1 MQLKKREEA
10 LGTRLTR
17 QFNVAAY
24 SAMESFSLFQRLV
37 DSGTL
42 LIAHSK
48 YTFLNTQNENVR
60 YQATKQHVFKDVCEY
75 EAFRGVNL
83 SCNK

>member
-48 YTFLNTQNENVR
+48 YTF
-60 YQATKQHVFKDVCEY
+60 
-75 EAFRGVNL
+75 
-83 SCNK
+83 

>member
-1 MQLKKREEA
+1 MQLIKREEA

-17 QFNVAAY
+17 QFKMAAY

-48 YTFLNTQNENVR
+48 YTFVNTQNENVR
-60 YQATKQHVFKDVCEY
+60 CQVMKQRVLKDVCEY